1 MYALDPNV
9 ILLAMVQSILP
20 KLLTTFLKEIFDQLN
35 ETKSVLRYRYV
46 KSIIV
51 SKIFYEK
58 LSKILMHH

>member
-1 MYALDPNV
+1 MYALDANV

-20 KLLTTFLKEIFDQLN
+20 KLLTTFLKETFDQLN

-58 LSKILMHH
+58 LSKF

>member
-1 MYALDPNV
+1 MYALDANV

-35 ETKSVLRYRYV
+35 EIKSVLRYRYV

-58 LSKILMHH
+58 LSKF